1 MKNFNMN
8 RFWQVLKW
16 NLLTEKKSIS
26 TAAIA
31 FLVGFLC
38 IQLFSCFTLFDLSQG
53 LGEGATLAGMI
64 TCVTIISVL
73 LIPYYV
79 TGILG
84 NARTKQQRTTA
95 LTLPA
100 SNMEKFLARIIYC
113 CIFMPLLLIVA
124 LVAAT
129 CLRMLMEMI
138 FGHEGIISGF
148 QMLSE
153 HFAPNYDSLTAFVGS
168 IWMLSLFV
176 LGGVFYRHRPFIWTS
191 VTLVAASLLLVTMG
205 FYFGTMIG
213 ENGIRR
219 LAMNFSDLS
228 FETFDLIVSLI
239 LAAFTALNFWLS
251 YWLFCKLQ
259 IVQHKWFN
267 V

>member
-53 LGEGATLAGMI
+53 LGKGATFAGMI
-64 TCVTIISVL
+64 TCVTIIFIF
-73 LIPYYV
+73 LIPYYA

-100 SNMEKFLARIIYC
+100 SNMEKFLVRIIYC
-113 CIFMPLLLIVA
+113 CIFMPLLLNVTF
-124 LVAAT
+124 VAAT
-129 CLRMLMEMI
+129 CLRALIELV
-138 FGHEGIISGF
+138 FGHEDIIFGL
-148 QMLSE
+148 QILGN
-153 HFAPNYDSLTAFVGS
+153 HFDPNYGSLISFVGS

-176 LGGVFYRHRPFIWTS
+176 LGGVFYRHRPFVWTS
-191 VTLVAASLLLVTMG
+191 VTLVAAGLLLATIG
-205 FYFGTMIG
+205 FYIGTMIG
-213 ENGIRR
+213 EDAIRHF
-219 LAMNFSDLS
+219 AMNFSGLS
-228 FETFDLIVSLI
+228 FETFDLIFSLI
-239 LAAFTALNFWLS
+239 LAAFTVLNFWLS
-251 YWLFCKLQ
+251 YKLFCKLQ
-259 IVQHKWFN
+259 VVQHKWFN

>member
-26 TAAIA
+26 IAAIA
-31 FLVGFLC
+31 YLVGFLC

-53 LGEGATLAGMI
+53 LGAGATFTGMV
-64 TCVTIISVL
+64 TCVSIL
-73 LIPYYV
+73 LFLIPYYA

-100 SNMEKFLARIIYC
+100 SNLEKFLARIIYC
-113 CIFMPLLLIVA
+113 CIFMPLLLYVA
-124 LVAAT
+124 FVAAT
-129 CLRMLMEMI
+129 CLRTLIELL
-138 FGHEGIISGF
+138 FGHEGIIFGF
-148 QMLSE
+148 QSISY
-153 HFAPNYDSLTAFVGS
+153 HFAPNYDSFTSFVGS

-191 VTLVAASLLLVTMG
+191 VTLVAVGLLLTTIG
-205 FYFGTMIG
+205 FYIGMMIG
-213 ENGIRR
+213 EDAIRR
-219 LAMNFSDLS
+219 FAMNFKGMS
-228 FETFDLIVSLI
+228 FETFDLIFSLI
-239 LAAFTALNFWLS
+239 LTAFTVLNFWLS
-251 YWLFCKLQ
+251 YRLFCKLQ
-259 IVQHKWFN
+259 VVQHKWFN